1 MSNNNPLQ
9 KYFRQPK
16 LFITLPSKGLY
27 YPPGVFQGDYNNVP
41 IFAMTGMDEIIMK
54 TPDALFN
61 GESTVRVIESCCP
74 YIKKAK
80 HIPSI
85 DVDTFLLAIKL
96 ATYGEK
102 ITVAHTCTS
111 CSNENHYEFDLR
123 TFIDHFGELKF
134 INHLTIDENLSI
146 KIKPLNYEQISYFN
160 LENFKLQK
168 TLSQVGT
175 LDDEDK
181 KIQVIDQVF
190 ADLSELQLTLFLTAI
205 ESIHADG
212 QIVTD
217 QTFILDY
224 LKNVDRE
231 IYNKIKEKLEEN
243 KSAWNLPLQDVKCGE
258 CSATNKVDMV
268 LDQSNF
274 FV

>member
-1 MSNNNPLQ
+1 MNNPLQ

-16 LFITLPSKGLY
+16 LFITLPSRGLY
-27 YPPGVFQGDYNNVP
+27 YPTGAFQGDYNSVP

-61 GESTVRVIESCCP
+61 GESTLRVIESCCP
-74 YIKKAK
+74 YVKAAK

-102 ITVAHTCTS
+102 ITVSHTCTS

-123 TFIDHFGELKF
+123 TFIDYFSELKF
-134 INHLTIDENLSI
+134 VNHLDIDENLSI
-146 KIKPLNYEQISYFN
+146 KIKPLTYEQISYFN

-168 TLSQVGT
+168 TLSQVST
-175 LDDEDK
+175 LDEDK
-181 KIQVIDQVF
+181 KIQIIDQVF
-190 ADLSELQLTLFLTAI
+190 ADLSELQLTLFLTSI
-205 ESIHADG
+205 ESIHAEG
-212 QIVTD
+212 HIVTD
-217 QTFILDY
+217 ENFILDY

-231 IYNKIKEKLEEN
+231 IFNKIKEKLEEN
-243 KSAWNLPLQDVKCGE
+243 KSIWNLPLQSVSCGS
-258 CSATNKVDMV
+258 CRATNKVDMV